1 MTKNY
6 SSEIS
11 SPLSSNHEDYLKAI
25 YILESRGEQVT
36 NSVLSEYIGF
46 TPASATNMVKKLAQ
60 MDLVI
65 YSPHQAVALSPT
77 GRRVALEILRHHR
90 LLELFLHKTLD
101 IPWDSVHEEAER
113 LEHVISEALEDAIAA
128 SLGYPKVD
136 PHGDPIPSKEWRN
149 QPHARSPTLTSRS
162 RSRIQTSA
170 CLEPGKGTSCLSGKA
185 GTKPERGNVPART
198 GPLRRPST
206 RGSCRRGTRLGYRNG
221 GAAAS
226 SPRVSRLS
234 ILSGFRHGNVSHLAA
249 GHAMMVSVRTAA
261 MLHGRP

>member
-6 SSEIS
+6 SSEIA

-25 YILESRGEQVT
+25 YILEARGEQVT
-36 NSVLSEYIGF
+36 NSVLSDYIGF
-46 TPASATNMVKKLAQ
+46 TPASATNMVKKLSQ

-65 YSPHQAVALSPT
+65 YRPHQAVSLTPT

-136 PHGDPIPSKEWRN
+136 PHGDPIPTKTGEVG
-149 QPHARSPTLTSRS
+149 HT
-162 RSRIQTSA
+162 
-170 CLEPGKGTSCLSGKA
+170 PGHPLSQAKA
-185 GTKPERGNVPART
+185 GRSYRLVRVLSQEKERLAYLGRLGLSLNVELFLREQAPFDGPVLVEVAGVEHALAAEMAALLQVVPA
-198 GPLRRPST
+198 S
-206 RGSCRRGTRLGYRNG
+206 
-221 GAAAS
+221 AK
-226 SPRVSRLS
+226 
-234 ILSGFRHGNVSHLAA
+234 
-249 GHAMMVSVRTAA
+249 
-261 MLHGRP
+261 

>member
-65 YSPHQAVALSPT
+65 YSPHQAVSLSPT

-136 PHGDPIPSKEWRN
+136 PHGDPIPSKNGEISHTPGHPLSEAEAGRAYILVRVLSQERERLAYLGGLGLN
-149 QPHARSPTLTSRS
+149 LNVEMYLREQAPFDGPLLVEVAGEEHALA
-162 RSRIQTSA
+162 IEMAALLQV
-170 CLEPGKGTSCLSGKA
+170 
-185 GTKPERGNVPART
+185 VPA
-198 GPLRRPST
+198 S
-206 RGSCRRGTRLGYRNG
+206 
-221 GAAAS
+221 AD
-226 SPRVSRLS
+226 
-234 ILSGFRHGNVSHLAA
+234 
-249 GHAMMVSVRTAA
+249 
-261 MLHGRP
+261 